1 MEHNFPSPIT
11 GEKDLNYYEN
21 YLKKSGGARTVPAAG
36 NESGGYKMTVENG
49 NRGSGRTLP
58 PALCDTSYLPGYLC
72 TMIGKLVRVESL
84 IGRCLESRVGTLM
97 QVGADFIVIK
107 LYQSCSTMICE
118 ASSVKYITVI
128 HDNDSN
134 KIGLY

>member
-49 NRGSGRTLP
+49 NRVSGRTLP

-72 TMIGKLVRVESL
+72 TMIGKLVRVESR
-84 IGRCLESRVGTLM
+84 I
-97 QVGADFIVIK
+97 
-107 LYQSCSTMICE
+107 
-118 ASSVKYITVI
+118 
-128 HDNDSN
+128 
-134 KIGLY
+134 